1 MKTFLTSTTMMLLL
15 VFVMVLTGCNKRTN
29 TPCSTVRYQEYS
41 RQLESMRPMHYPV
54 EATLEKDRINDAE
67 KSIVVAE
74 EKSIPTQH
82 TTAIKKNVVAD
93 QPKNIVSAEKENKSV
108 KNNLVNK
115 ILIKKLEKNFRKQN
129 TTAPQEATGGLRT
142 GIILGAVGLLLL
154 ITAGFFGP
162 ASPIIYVSGAV
173 LFIVGVVLIL
183 VSVL

>member
-1 MKTFLTSTTMMLLL
+1 MKTFLTSTTMLLL
-15 VFVMVLTGCNKRTN
+15 IFVVIITGCSKRTN

-54 EATLEKDRINDAE
+54 EPTLEKDRTSNAE
-67 KSIVVAE
+67 KNLAMAEEKAMPSQPSEAIKKSIVAE
-74 EKSIPTQH
+74 
-82 TTAIKKNVVAD
+82 
-93 QPKNIVSAEKENKSV
+93 QPKKVISTDKENKSV

-115 ILIKKLEKNFRKQN
+115 MLIKKLEKNFRKQT
-129 TTAPQEATGGLRT
+129 TTAPQEATGALRT